1 MKRSENLREYMQ
13 AHLSDYLSA
22 LEGAVRRET
31 PTEGDRADLDICRAY
46 FAELFRL
53 RRFPGDGD
61 PQPGPPLR
69 PSPADGI
76 RR

>member
-1 MKRSENLREYMQ
+1 MKRSESLREYMQ

-46 FAELFRL
+46 FAELFH
-53 RRFPGDGD
+53 
-61 PQPGPPLR
+61 
-69 PSPADGI
+69 SS
-76 RR
+76 